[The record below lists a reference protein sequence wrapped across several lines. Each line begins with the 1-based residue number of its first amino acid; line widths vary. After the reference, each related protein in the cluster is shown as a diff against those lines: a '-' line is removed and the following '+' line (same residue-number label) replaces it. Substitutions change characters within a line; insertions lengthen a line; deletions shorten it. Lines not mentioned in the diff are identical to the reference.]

1 MKRMKEKEV
10 ENIDHQ
16 LISVMDMV
24 NNIEWEATN
33 LQVMKAL
40 KEGNSALNKL
50 HNEMSYEDVVNLL
63 DETNEAIEVKPF
75 IVYSSYI
82 ILMFFLLL
90 LSLD

>member
-50 HNEMSYEDVVNLL
+50 HDEMSYEDVVNLL
-63 DETNEAIEVKPF
+63 DETNEAIEVKPYMY
-75 IVYSSYI
+75 VPV
-82 ILMFFLLL
+82 ILFLCFFFFC
-90 LSLD
+90 